1 MPSTMLHICC
11 SNQNFASFLRKQIQC
26 NRVSSYY
33 LSLEAFD
40 FNQPH
45 SGEWRV
51 ESANSIARTQNPSPL
66 GTPVFSASDGPFGLG
81 CEGDWCFLAWWCRL
95 GQCRGRFPG
104 GTCVVEAALLWWN
117 KVLRPSLHLA
127 GDGLVRL
134 GVGGSEGLADASA
147 SSTFCTGVLFRP
159 VLQLGQW
166 CFQGQ
171 IRGVMDHTP
180 LQDSRLELELLPFLS
195 GSSLME
201 LR

>member
-1 MPSTMLHICC
+1 
-11 SNQNFASFLRKQIQC
+11 
-26 NRVSSYY
+26 
-33 LSLEAFD
+33 
-40 FNQPH
+40 
-45 SGEWRV
+45 
-51 ESANSIARTQNPSPL
+51 
-66 GTPVFSASDGPFGLG
+66 
-81 CEGDWCFLAWWCRL
+81 
-95 GQCRGRFPG
+95 
-104 GTCVVEAALLWWN
+104 VVEAALLWWN

-180 LQDSRLELELLPFLS
+180 LQDSGLELELLPFLS

-201 LR
+201 LRRAFLGARPSRCLFSDGFVLSPAAGIFCSFCSHVWRVHASAVCEADS